1 MKKTLTR
8 GEMLDL
14 WRNIRMAEPLRLD
27 CVVERTDGP
36 DLTAFL
42 EGEMRAWYLHLLDRG
57 DLRYVCPT
65 DVVSTATV
73 SGADLKTVEVSPS
86 ARRVLN
92 VEFVGWGAPVAVNAS
107 EAEVRAAA
115 SNPFSRRPLVAAIG
129 PNRLIVAG
137 AAGTLKSVSALLD
150 PGPDSYIFDDSVISL
165 ISNYKNSD

>member
-129 PNRLIVAG
+129 SQPSDSCRRRRHPEVGERTAR
-137 AAGTLKSVSALLD
+137 S
-150 PGPDSYIFDDSVISL
+150 GPRQLYFRRQCHFVNL
-165 ISNYKNSD
+165 